1 MTIEIGLALA
11 IFAAL
16 SGVFWK
22 MYDLIQ
28 KAGEKGEKAQRD
40 LAAHK
45 VHAAEVFAT
54 KAGLEQQTSQMLRA
68 IEGVAARID
77 GLSERLDNILLQRT
91 TRTRT

>member
-1 MTIEIGLALA
+1 MTVEVGIALA

-22 MYDLIQ
+22 MYDMIQ

-54 KAGLEQQTSQMLRA
+54 KQGMQEQTAQLLRA
-68 IEGVAARID
+68 IEGIGNRID
-77 GLSERLDNILLQRT
+77 SISERIDRAFERQPPR
-91 TRTRT
+91 RSS